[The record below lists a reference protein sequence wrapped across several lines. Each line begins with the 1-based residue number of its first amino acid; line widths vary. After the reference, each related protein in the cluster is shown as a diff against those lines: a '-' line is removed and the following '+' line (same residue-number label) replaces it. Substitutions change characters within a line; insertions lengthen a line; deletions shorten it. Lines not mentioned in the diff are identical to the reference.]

1 MGNKDRESE
10 RVEQVDVAVN
20 RADEQGPR
28 NSGKNLRKQKK
39 SKFKQ
44 AREKQKRKSEAD
56 KEGQYNLS
64 ARIVAVHC
72 QRHDQPSDVDMSD
85 KPRLQK

>member
-1 MGNKDRESE
+1 MSESSRSMLQSTALTSKDHAIAAKICGNK
-10 RVEQVDVAVN
+10 
-20 RADEQGPR
+20 
-28 NSGKNLRKQKK
+28 KK

-44 AREKQKRKSEAD
+44 AREKQKRKSEAE

-85 KPRLQK
+85 KPRLQR